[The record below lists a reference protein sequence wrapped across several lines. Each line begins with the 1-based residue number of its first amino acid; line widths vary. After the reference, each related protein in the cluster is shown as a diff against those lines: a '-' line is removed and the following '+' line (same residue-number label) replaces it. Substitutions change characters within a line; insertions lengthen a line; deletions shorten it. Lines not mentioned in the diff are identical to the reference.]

1 MNRSVNR
8 RAIRYGALA
17 WLVLSGLLAGSSA
30 SSSPTPT
37 PIQGAVFG
45 PEDFIRERGRP
56 TPTTRTFS
64 VAHPSGAATLC
75 IVNGGVRSQD
85 DWRPHHFFF
94 VASAEVVLNKV
105 KVLQPRDFTP
115 RTRHLARPVTL
126 QGTNTL
132 TVTLH
137 SQPGSGLTLWVVPGS
152 QCAANTPPVADA
164 GPAQTVPVGTLAQLD
179 GSNSTDADGDRL
191 TYRWSFVSIPTG
203 SAATLSDPTVVR
215 PTFHVDLPGR
225 YVMQLVVNDGKADS
239 DPAVVTVSTENSR
252 PIANAGPDRTVPL
265 GTLVTLDGRQSSDP
279 DGDTLGYRWQL
290 LAEPD
295 GSGAVLVE
303 ATTSTPRFL
312 VDVPGSYL
320 VQLIVN
326 DGSLDSPPD
335 TVVITTENSR
345 PVASAGPDQTVVLGQ
360 TVQLDGRGSSD
371 ADRDAL
377 TYRWSFTSVPE
388 HSTVSLA
395 TPAAAQ
401 PTFVPDVVGLYVI
414 QLIVNDGLED
424 SAPSTVR
431 VTVTA
436 PPPPNHPPVADA
448 GPAQTVD
455 VGATVQ
461 LDGGQS
467 SDPDGDAL
475 TFKWDLNV
483 KPAGSAAT
491 LSGATTTQPSF
502 VADVAGTYVARLTV
516 DDARGGVASAPVTIT
531 ARVPNRPPMAN
542 AGPAQTVMVGTTVN
556 LDGSQ
561 SSDPDGDP
569 LTFAWTLTSRPA
581 TSAAALASATT
592 PAPRFVVD
600 VAGDYVAQLVVNDG
614 TVDSA
619 AATVTITATAGG
631 GGGGG
636 LPPDPATIAPPVSRG
651 VATSLGTAV
660 GFLYDGPN
668 AIQTGVDPAV
678 IDPRRVAVVR
688 GRVLDGSNHPLPGVT
703 ITISSHPELGQTL
716 SRADGMFDM
725 VVNGGG
731 LLLVNYAKT
740 GYLPAQRQIRV
751 PWQDFA
757 GLPDVVLLPV
767 DTQVSVIDLAASQVM
782 QVARGSVMTDSDG
795 TRQATLLFPSGTG
808 ATMVFPGG
816 TTQPLTRLSVRATEY
831 TVGPNGSK
839 AMAADLPPNSGYTYA
854 VEFSVDEA
862 KAAGAIDVRFSS
874 PLPFYV
880 ENFLGFPVGT
890 GVPLGSYNRE
900 RGAWVAQD
908 NGRVLK
914 ILSVANGMANLDT
927 TGDGAID
934 NGAAL
939 GITDGERQQLAALYT
954 PGQSLWRVLIPHFDD
969 MWDANWGVKPPDTA
983 TEPDLDP
990 NKFTDRDCVSTTA
1003 GSVIECPNQIL
1014 GEVLGVVGT
1023 PFELNYESERVPGRN
1038 IAYKIEIP
1046 LSGPQLPDKL
1056 KRIELE
1062 VRIAG
1067 QIHAQTFPA
1076 APDQRTTFTW
1086 NGENAYGQ
1094 VLQGQQP
1101 ITVRIGYTYPAEY
1114 GFTSRFGHDAGDTIT
1129 GSRTRM
1135 EITLSRSWRDVIGAF
1150 DARGIGLGG
1159 WTLSPHH
1166 TYVPQGKVVYRGDGG
1181 RQTARTMPPTISTY
1195 AGTGTCGL
1203 PIDGGPATS
1212 TPVCPEGLAFGP
1224 DGSLYIASP
1233 AVNVVRRVAPNGIIT
1248 TVAGNTSVC
1257 SSGACGDGGLAT
1269 QAQLRA
1275 PFALA
1280 VGPDNSLYIS
1290 QVGSGQLK
1298 VRRVSPDGIITTFA
1312 GTGAAGFSGDGGPA
1326 PLAQFTTI
1334 TSLAMGLDGS
1344 LYIADQANFRVRR
1357 VSPDGIVDTVAGTG
1371 AGDFSGDG
1379 GPAVRAGLA
1388 GPRGIAVGQDGSLY
1402 IADSVRVRRVTPDG
1416 IIRTIAGNGQNTF
1429 SGDGGPAT
1437 QAGFGTLTAV
1447 AVGAD
1452 DSVYVADSAHFRIRW
1467 MRPGGTINTLAGTSE
1482 GTSGDGGPARQ
1493 AKLQDLNFGLAVGPD
1508 GAVYVSQ
1515 DANNTRVRRIA
1526 PVLDTLLVPSI
1537 DGDEVYLFSESGQHI
1552 RTIDALT
1559 GVVRYRF
1566 AYDGAGRLL
1575 SITDRNGEVT
1585 VIEHDGGGN
1594 PTAIVGPFG
1603 QRTVLAVNADG
1614 YLDRVTSPGGAV
1626 VQASYTRTG
1635 LLTSF
1640 TNPRAQTT
1648 SYVFDADGFLTSATD
1663 PTGAT
1668 KTLARSGTNNDYTVT
1683 LTTALGRTT
1692 TYRVEQFD
1700 NGDVRQTTT
1709 DPAVVQSVAFIGSDG
1724 TQTVALA
1731 DGTTVK
1737 AVLAPDPRWGMLAP
1751 ITASHTVTTP
1761 GGLVRTAT
1769 LQRTVTLGAAN
1780 DPLSL
1785 RTQTDTLSTNG
1796 RASITT
1802 FDTSS
1807 RTITTTSPAGRRSTM
1822 VLDDR
1827 ARPVQRRFG
1836 DVEATTLT
1844 YDSRGRLATTVQGG
1858 RITTFTYGGDGF
1870 LTSLTDAIGRT
1881 LGFTKDADGRIIAET
1896 LPDGR
1901 VVRFAY
1907 DLNGNL
1913 TALTPPGRSD
1923 YTFGYTPR
1931 DQLASYIP
1939 PAVGAEIDQEQ
1950 YSYNIGRQVLRDS
1963 RADGQAV
1970 QFQYDPAGRL
1980 SLLGLASGDRGYSYD
1995 AVNRLTSLTT
2005 PALSMTYTYDGPL
2018 STASVWSGAI
2028 PGDVTRTFDNDFR
2041 VTSHSVDGANPVAI
2055 QYDADSLS
2063 TQVGAL
2069 SLTRSPQTGFITA
2082 TALGALTDSRR
2093 FDTFGD
2099 LVQYSASQ
2107 GGSVVYALDLTRD
2120 ALRRITSK
2128 TETLGGAT
2136 HVFTYV
2142 YDVAGRLAEVRQDG
2156 LLSETY
2162 TYDSNDNRL
2171 TGPQAAVTYT
2181 YDAQDRLTQRS
2192 GPQGYTHTPNGERQ
2206 NKIGAGQTTT
2216 YRYDSL
2222 GHLSGVSSPDGAQID
2237 YVLDGVGRRVGKR
2250 INGVLVQAFLYQDG
2264 LRPIAELDG
2273 AGNVVSRF
2281 VYAGGANVPDFLVK
2295 GGATYRI
2302 ITDPLGSPR
2311 LLIDTATGSVA
2322 QQLAYDTFGNV
2333 LVDTNPGFQPFG
2345 FAGGLYDPDTK
2356 LTRYGLRDYDPETGR
2371 WTTKD
2376 PGGFSGG
2383 PNLYAYA
2390 NNDPVNFTDSLGD
2403 SPYRKPPPDQPAP
2416 PMNPNPPQYPSS
2428 PVPRPT
2434 GPTQSEALLNDFERM
2449 LELNRSP
2456 RPSPG
2461 PDFRL
2466 PPGGG
2471 TALEELDE
2479 VTPSLLETLSAGR
2492 LGRVCRVAA
2501 RPLGAIGVAVQLGY
2515 WSYLAANGEWK
2526 QFGLSVAASTTVGD
2540 VVLTDLNVIQQARNG
2555 DIAGAGWTYVKG
2567 AVPIVGIGAWV
2578 GEHVWPF

>member
-1 MNRSVNR
+1 MNRRVRR
-8 RAIRYGALA
+8 RAIWYGAIA
-17 WLVLSGLLAGSSA
+17 WLVLSGLLAGSSP
-30 SSSPTPT
+30 SSGATTPT
-37 PIQGAVFG
+37 PIPGAVFG
-45 PEDFIRERGRP
+45 PEDFIRQRGRP
-56 TPTTRTFS
+56 SAITGTFS

-75 IVNGGVRSQD
+75 IVNGGLRSHG
-85 DWRPHHFFF
+85 DWRPHHFF

-115 RTRHLARPVTL
+115 HARHVARPVTL
-126 QGTNTL
+126 HGTNTL

-137 SQPGSGLTLWVVPGS
+137 SQPGSGLTLWIVQGS
-152 QCAANTPPVADA
+152 QCAGNTPPVADA
-164 GPAQTVPVGTLAQLD
+164 GPAQTVPVATLVQLD
-179 GSNSTDADGDRL
+179 GSRSSDADGDRL
-191 TYRWSFVSIPTG
+191 TYRWSFVSMPVG
-203 SAATLSDPTVVR
+203 SAATPSDPTAVR

-225 YVMQLVVNDGKADS
+225 YVAQLVVNDGTVDS
-239 DPAVVTVSTENSR
+239 EPATVAVSTENSR
-252 PIANAGPDRTVPL
+252 PTANAGQDRTVPL

-279 DGDTLGYRWQL
+279 DGDALGYRWQL

-295 GSGAVLVE
+295 GSTAMLVD
-303 ATTSTPRFL
+303 ATTATPRFL

-326 DGSLDSPPD
+326 DGGLDSPPD

-345 PVASAGPDQTVVLGQ
+345 PVASAGPDQTVILGQ
-360 TVQLDGRGSSD
+360 TVELDGRGSSD
-371 ADRDAL
+371 ADHDPL
-377 TYRWSFTSVPE
+377 SYRWSFTSVPE

-395 TPAAAQ
+395 APTATQ
-401 PTFVPDVVGLYVI
+401 PTFVPDVAGLYVV
-414 QLIVNDGLED
+414 QLIVNDGHED
-424 SAPSTVR
+424 SAPSIVR
-431 VTVTA
+431 ITVTT
-436 PPPPNHPPVADA
+436 PPPANHPPVADA

-461 LDGGQS
+461 LDGRQS

-475 TFKWDLNV
+475 TFTWDLNV
-483 KPAGSAAT
+483 KPAGSTAT
-491 LSGATTTQPSF
+491 LSGADTAQASF
-502 VADVAGTYVARLTV
+502 VADLAGTYLARLTV
-516 DDARGGVASAPVTIT
+516 DDGRGGTANAPVTIT
-531 ARVPNRPPMAN
+531 ARPPNQPPVAN
-542 AGPAQTVMVGTTVN
+542 AGPAQTVTVGVTVN

-561 SSDPDGDP
+561 SSDPDADP
-569 LTFAWTLTSRPA
+569 LTFRWTLTSRPA
-581 TSAAALASATT
+581 TSAAALGNATT
-592 PAPRFVVD
+592 ATPSFVAD
-600 VAGDYVAQLVVNDG
+600 VAGDYVAQLIVNDG
-614 TVDSA
+614 TLDSP
-619 AATVTITATAGG
+619 AATVTVTATTS

-660 GFLYDGPN
+660 GFLYSGSNP
-668 AIQTGVDPAV
+668 IQTGVDPAV
-678 IDPRRVAVVR
+678 IDPRRLAVVR

-731 LLLVNYAKT
+731 LLLVNYAKA
-740 GYLPAQRQIRV
+740 GFLPAQRQIRV

-757 GLPDVVLLPV
+757 RLPDVVLLPV
-767 DTQVSVIDLAASQVM
+767 DARVSVIDLAASQAM
-782 QVARGSVMTDSDG
+782 QVARGSAMTDNDG

-816 TTQPLTRLSVRATEY
+816 ATQSLTRLSVRATEY
-831 TVGPNGSK
+831 TVGPNGPK
-839 AMAADLPPNSGYTYA
+839 AMAAELPPNSGYTYA

-914 ILSVANGMANLDT
+914 ILSVANGMADLDT
-927 TGDGAID
+927 TGDGTVD

-939 GITDGERQQLAALYT
+939 GITEGERRQLATLYT

-969 MWDANWGVKPPDTA
+969 VWDANWGIKPPDTA

-990 NKFTDRDCVSTTA
+990 NKFTDRDCVSQTA

-1023 PFELNYESERVPGRN
+1023 PFELNYGSERVPGRN

-1062 VRIAG
+1062 VSVAG
-1067 QIHAQTFPA
+1067 QLHAQTFPA

-1114 GFTSRFGHDAGDTIT
+1114 GFTNRFGHDAGDAIT

-1135 EITLSRSWRDVIGAF
+1135 EITLWRSWRDLVGAF
-1150 DARGIGLGG
+1150 DERGIGLGG

-1195 AGTGTCGL
+1195 AGTGTCGG
-1203 PIDGGPATS
+1203 PIDGVPATG

-1248 TVAGNTSVC
+1248 TVAGNTNIC
-1257 SSGACGDGGLAT
+1257 SSDACGDGGPAT

-1326 PLAQFTTI
+1326 QLAQFTTI
-1334 TSLAMGLDGS
+1334 TSLAMGPDGS
-1344 LYIADQANFRVRR
+1344 LYLADQSNLRVRR
-1357 VSPDGIVDTVAGTG
+1357 VTPDGIVDTVAGTG
-1371 AGDFSGDG
+1371 SGDFSGDG

-1452 DSVYVADSAHFRIRW
+1452 DSVYVADTDHFRLRW
-1467 MRPGGTINTLAGTSE
+1467 MRPGGTINTLAGTGVR

-1526 PVLDTLLVPSI
+1526 PVPDTLLIPSL
-1537 DGDEVYLFSESGQHI
+1537 DGDEVYLFSESGQHLQ
-1552 RTIDALT
+1552 TIDALT
-1559 GVVRYRF
+1559 AVVRYRF
-1566 AYDGAGRLL
+1566 AYDGAGRLV

-1585 VIEHDGGGN
+1585 LIEHDGGGN
-1594 PTAIVGPFG
+1594 PTAIIGSFG
-1603 QRTVLAVNADG
+1603 KRTILAVNADG
-1614 YLDRVTSPGGAV
+1614 YLDRVTSPGDSVA
-1626 VQASYTRTG
+1626 QAAYTRTG

-1640 TNPRAQTT
+1640 TNPRGQTT
-1648 SYVFDADGFLTSATD
+1648 SYAFDADGFLTSATD

-1700 NGDVRQTTT
+1700 NGDVRQTVT
-1709 DPAVVQSVAFIGSDG
+1709 DPAGAQSVAFIGSDG
-1724 TQTVALA
+1724 MNTVTLA

-1737 AVLAPDPRWGMLAP
+1737 TVLAPDPRWGMLAP
-1751 ITASHTVTTP
+1751 ITASGIVTTP
-1761 GGLVRTAT
+1761 GGRVRTAIA
-1769 LQRTVTLGAAN
+1769 QRAVTLGAVN

-1785 RTQTDTLSTNG
+1785 RTQTDTLSVNG

-1802 FDTSS
+1802 FDAPS
-1807 RTITTTSPAGRRSTM
+1807 RTLTTTSPAGRRSTM

-1827 ARPVQRRFG
+1827 ARPVQRQFG
-1836 DVEATTLT
+1836 DLEATALT
-1844 YDSRGRLATTVQGG
+1844 YDSRGRLATMTQGG
-1858 RITTFTYGGDGF
+1858 RITTFTYDGDGF
-1870 LTSLTDAIGRT
+1870 LTSLTDASGRT
-1881 LGFTKDADGRIIAET
+1881 LAFTKDADGRVTQET

-1913 TALTPPGRSD
+1913 TTLTPPGRSD
-1923 YTFGYTPR
+1923 YTFSYTLR
-1931 DQLASYIP
+1931 DQFATSIA
-1939 PAVGAEIDQEQ
+1939 PAVGAEIDEDQ
-1950 YSYNIGRQVLRDS
+1950 YSYDTDRQPLRAT

-1970 QFQYDPAGRL
+1970 QFQYDTAGRL
-1980 SLLGLASGDRGYSYD
+1980 SLMGLVSGDRGYSYD
-1995 AVNRLTSLTT
+1995 AANRVTSLTT
-2005 PALSMTYTYDGPL
+2005 PPLSMTYTYDGALP
-2018 STASVWSGAI
+2018 TASAWTGAI
-2028 PGDVTRTFDNDFR
+2028 TGGVARTFDNDFR
-2041 VTSHSVDGANPVAI
+2041 VTSHSVDGANLVTI
-2055 QYDADSLS
+2055 QYDADSLI

-2107 GGSVVYALDLTRD
+2107 SGSVVYALDVTRD

-2128 TETLGGAT
+2128 TETVGGAT
-2136 HVFTYV
+2136 HVFSYV
-2142 YDVAGRLAEVRQDG
+2142 YDVAGRLTEVRQDG
-2156 LLSETY
+2156 LLTETY
-2162 TYDSNDNRL
+2162 TFDANDNRV
-2171 TGPQAAVTYT
+2171 TGPQATVAYA
-2181 YDAQDRLTQRS
+2181 YDAQDRLAQRS
-2192 GPQGYTHTPNGERQ
+2192 GLGTQDYSSTPNGERQ
-2206 NKIGAGQTTT
+2206 STSVAGQTTT

-2222 GHLSGVSSPDGAQID
+2222 GHLSGVSLPNGTQID
-2237 YVLDGVGRRVGKR
+2237 YVLDGIGRRAGKR

-2264 LRPIAELDG
+2264 LRPIAELGG
-2273 AGNVVSRF
+2273 AGTVVSRF
-2281 VYAGGANVPDFLVK
+2281 VYAERDNVPDYLVK
-2295 GGATYRI
+2295 GSATYRI
-2302 ITDPLGSPR
+2302 IKDQLGSPR
-2311 LLIDTATGSVA
+2311 LVIDTATGSVA
-2322 QQLAYDTFGNV
+2322 QQLDYDTFGNV

-2345 FAGGLYDPDTK
+2345 FAGGLYDSDTK

-2390 NNDPVNFTDSLGD
+2390 NNDPVNFVDSLGD
-2403 SPYRKPPPDQPAP
+2403 SPYRKVPPDQPAP

-2428 PVPRPT
+2428 PAPRPT
-2434 GPTQSEALLNDFERM
+2434 GPTPSEAVLNDFERM

-2471 TALEELDE
+2471 TALEEE
-2479 VTPSLLETLSAGR
+2479 ATPLLEVLSAGR
-2492 LGRVCRVAA
+2492 FGRVCRVVAK
-2501 RPLGAIGVAVQLGY
+2501 PLGTIGVAVQIGY

-2526 QFGLSVAASTTVGD
+2526 QLGLNVIASTTVGD
-2540 VVLTDLNVIQQARNG
+2540 VVLTDLSVIQQASKG
-2555 DIAGAGWTYVKG
+2555 DIAGAGWTYVKT
-2567 AVPIVGIGAWV
+2567 AVPIVGIGAWL
-2578 GEHVWPF
+2578 GDHLNPF

>member
-1 MNRSVNR
+1 MQRSVTR
-8 RAIRYGALA
+8 KAVWYGAIA
-17 WLVLSGLLAGSSA
+17 WLVLSGLISGSSA
-30 SSSPTPT
+30 SSN
-37 PIQGAVFG
+37 PIPGALFG
-45 PEDFIRERGRP
+45 PEDFIRQRGGP
-56 TPTTRTFS
+56 SPLTRTFS
-64 VAHPSGAATLC
+64 VAQPSGAATLC
-75 IVNGGVRSQD
+75 IVNGGVRSRG
-85 DWRPHHFFF
+85 DWRSHLFF

-105 KVLQPRDFTP
+105 KVLQPGDFTP
-115 RTRHLARPVTL
+115 RARHLARPVTL

-137 SQPGSGLTLWVVPGS
+137 SQPGSGLTLWIVRGS
-152 QCAANTPPVADA
+152 QCAGNTPPVADA
-164 GPAQTVPVGTLAQLD
+164 GPAQTVPVGTLVQLD
-179 GSNSTDADGDRL
+179 GSDSTDADGDRL
-191 TYRWSFVSIPTG
+191 TYRWSVVSLPLG
-203 SAATLSDPTVVR
+203 SAATLSDPAAVR
-215 PTFHVDLPGR
+215 PTFLVDLPGR
-225 YVMQLVVNDGKADS
+225 YVMQLVVNDGTADS

-265 GTLVTLDGRQSSDP
+265 GTLVALDGRQSSDP

-290 LAEPD
+290 LAQPD
-295 GSGAVLVE
+295 GSAAVLVD

-326 DGSLDSPPD
+326 DGHLDSLPD

-345 PVASAGPDQTVVLGQ
+345 PVANAGPDQTVVLGEP
-360 TVQLDGRGSSD
+360 VQLDGRGSSD
-371 ADRDAL
+371 GDHDTL

-395 TPAAAQ
+395 TPSAAQ
-401 PTFVPDVVGLYVI
+401 PTFVPDVAGLYVV

-455 VGATVQ
+455 VGAIVQ
-461 LDGGQS
+461 LDGRQS

-475 TFKWDLNV
+475 TFTWDLNV

-491 LSGATTTQPSF
+491 LSGATTAQPSF
-502 VADVAGTYVARLTV
+502 VADLAGTYVARLTV
-516 DDARGGVASAPVTIT
+516 DDGRGGVASAPVTIT
-531 ARVPNRPPMAN
+531 ARVPNRPPTAN
-542 AGPAQTVMVGTTVN
+542 AGPAQTVTVGTTVN

-569 LTFAWTLTSRPA
+569 LTFHWTLTSRPA
-581 TSAAALASATT
+581 TSAAALASDTT
-592 PAPRFVVD
+592 PAPSFVAD
-600 VAGDYVAQLVVNDG
+600 IAGDYVAQLIVTDG

-619 AATVTITATAGG
+619 AATVTITATANG

-651 VATSLGTAV
+651 IATSLGTAV
-660 GFLYDGPN
+660 GFLYGGPSP
-668 AIQTGVDPAV
+668 IQTGVDPAA

-688 GRVLDGSNHPLPGVT
+688 GRVLDGSNQPLPGVS
-703 ITISSHPELGQTL
+703 IRILNHSELGQTL

-731 LLLVNYAKT
+731 LLIVDYAKT
-740 GYLPAQRQIRV
+740 GSLRAQRQIRV

-757 GLPDVVLLPV
+757 WLPDVVLLPL
-767 DTQVSVIDLAASQVM
+767 DARVSPIDLTASQTM
-782 QVARGSVMTDSDG
+782 QIARGSVMTDSDG
-795 TRQATLLFPSGTG
+795 TRQATLLFPPGTN
-808 ATMVFPGG
+808 ATMVFPTGA
-816 TTQPLTRLSVRATEY
+816 TQPLTGLSVRATEY

-862 KAAGAIDVRFSS
+862 KAAGAIDVRFST

-908 NGRVLK
+908 NGRVLT

-927 TGDGAID
+927 TGDGTID

-969 MWDANWGVKPPDTA
+969 MWDANWGIKPPETA

-990 NKFTDRDCVSTTA
+990 SKFTDRDCASKTA

-1023 PFELNYESERVPGRN
+1023 PFQLSYASERVPGRS

-1062 VRIAG
+1062 VRVAG
-1067 QIHAQTFPA
+1067 QLHTQTFPA

-1114 GFTSRFGHDAGDTIT
+1114 GVTTRFGHDAGDTIT
-1129 GSRTRM
+1129 GSRSRM

-1150 DARGIGLGG
+1150 DERGIGLGG

-1181 RQTARTMPPTISTY
+1181 RQTARTLPPTISTY

-1203 PIDGGPATS
+1203 PVDGVPATS
-1212 TPVCPEGLAFGP
+1212 TSVCPEGLAFGP

-1233 AVNVVRRVAPNGIIT
+1233 AVNVVRRVAPSGIIT
-1248 TVAGNTSVC
+1248 TVAGNTNSC
-1257 SSGACGDGGLAT
+1257 SSGACGDGGPAT
-1269 QAQLRA
+1269 QAQLRG
-1275 PFALA
+1275 PFAVA

-1290 QVGSGQLK
+1290 QVGSAQLK

-1326 PLAQFTTI
+1326 LLAQFTTI
-1334 TSLAMGLDGS
+1334 TSLAMGPDGS
-1344 LYIADQANFRVRR
+1344 LYIADQSNFRVRR

-1379 GPAVRAGLA
+1379 GPAIRAGLA
-1388 GPRGIAVGQDGSLY
+1388 DPRGIAVGQDGSLY
-1402 IADSVRVRRVTPDG
+1402 IADGVRVRRVTPDG
-1416 IIRTIAGNGQNTF
+1416 IIRTIAGNGQNTL

-1437 QAGFGTLTAV
+1437 QAGFGPLTAV

-1452 DSVYVADSAHFRIRW
+1452 DSVYVADGSHFRIRW

-1493 AKLQDLNFGLAVGPD
+1493 AKLQNLNFGLAVGPD

-1515 DANNTRVRRIA
+1515 DANNTRVRRITA
-1526 PVLDTLLVPSI
+1526 VPDTVLVPSL

-1566 AYDGAGRLL
+1566 AYDGAGRLV
-1575 SITDRNGEVT
+1575 SISDRDGQVT
-1585 VIEHDGGGN
+1585 LIEHDGGGQ
-1594 PTAIVGPFG
+1594 PTAIIGSFG
-1603 QRTVLAVNADG
+1603 KRTVLAVNADG
-1614 YLDRVTSPGGAV
+1614 YLDGVTSPGGSHVHAT
-1626 VQASYTRTG
+1626 YTRTG
-1635 LLTSF
+1635 LLTGF
-1640 TNPRAQTT
+1640 TSPRGQTT
-1648 SYVFDADGFLTSATD
+1648 SYTFDADGFLTSATD
-1663 PTGAT
+1663 ATGAT

-1709 DPAVVQSVAFIGSDG
+1709 DPAGAQNVAFSGGDG
-1724 TQTVALA
+1724 VHTLTLA
-1731 DGTTVK
+1731 DGTTVTT
-1737 AVLAPDPRWGMLAP
+1737 VLAPDPRWGMLVP
-1751 ITASHTVTTP
+1751 IAASQVLRTP

-1769 LQRTVTLGAAN
+1769 VQRVLTLASAN

-1785 RTQTDTLSTNG
+1785 RTQADTVSING
-1796 RASITT
+1796 RVSSTT
-1802 FDTSS
+1802 FDALS
-1807 RTITTTSPAGRRSTM
+1807 RTLTTISAAGRRTTLG
-1822 VLDDR
+1822 LDDR
-1827 ARPVQRRFG
+1827 ARPVRRQLG
-1836 DVEATTLT
+1836 DLEATALT
-1844 YDSRGRLATTVQGG
+1844 YDDRGRLATTARGG
-1858 RITTFTYGGDGF
+1858 RLTSFTYGADGF
-1870 LTSLTDAIGRT
+1870 LAGLTDALGRT
-1881 LGFTKDADGRIIAET
+1881 IAFTSDADGRVIEQR
-1896 LPDGR
+1896 LPGDR
-1901 VVRFAY
+1901 VVRFTF
-1907 DLNGNL
+1907 DPSGNL
-1913 TALTPPGRSD
+1913 TALTPPGRPD
-1923 YTFGYTPR
+1923 HTFSYTPR
-1931 DQLASYIP
+1931 DDFATYVP
-1939 PAVGAEIDQEQ
+1939 PAVGDELDPEQ
-1950 YSYNIGRQVLRDS
+1950 YGYNADRQLLRAD
-1963 RADGQAV
+1963 RADGQTA
-1970 QFQYDPAGRL
+1970 QFQYDTAGHL
-1980 SLLGLASGDRGYSYD
+1980 SLLALASGDRSYSYD
-1995 AVNRLTSLTT
+1995 AAGRLASLTA
-2005 PALSMTYTYDGPL
+2005 PLLSMTYAYDGAL
-2018 STASVWSGAI
+2018 QTGSAWSGPI
-2028 PGDVTRTFDNDFR
+2028 TGSVTRTFDTDLR
-2041 VTSHSVDGANPVAI
+2041 VTSHSVDGANPVVI
-2055 QYDADSLS
+2055 QYDTDNLR

-2069 SLTRSPQTGFITA
+2069 SLSRSAQTGLITA
-2082 TALGALTDSRR
+2082 SVLGTLSDSRS
-2093 FDTFGD
+2093 FDGFGD
-2099 LVQYSASQ
+2099 LVQYTARH
-2107 GGSVVYALDLTRD
+2107 GGNAVYALDLTRD
-2120 ALRRITSK
+2120 ALGRITSK
-2128 TETLGGAT
+2128 TETLAGVT
-2136 HVFTYV
+2136 HVFGYV
-2142 YDVAGRLAEVRQDG
+2142 YDLAGRLTEMRRDG
-2156 LLSETY
+2156 VLTEAY
-2162 TYDSNDNRL
+2162 TYDANDNRL
-2171 TGPQAAVTYT
+2171 TGPQATVTYA
-2181 YDAQDRLTQRS
+2181 YDEQDRLTQRA
-2192 GPQGYTHTPNGERQ
+2192 GPGARDYSYTPNGERRSASL
-2206 NKIGAGQTTT
+2206 AGQTTT
-2216 YRYDSL
+2216 YRYDSF
-2222 GHLSGVSSPDGAQID
+2222 GHLSGVSLPGGPQVD
-2237 YVLDGVGRRVGKR
+2237 YVIDGIGRRIGKR
-2250 INGVLVQAFLYQDG
+2250 VNGALVLGFLYQDG
-2264 LRPIAELDG
+2264 LRPIAEVDG

-2281 VYAGGANVPDFLVK
+2281 VYAAMATVPEYLVK

-2302 ITDPLGSPR
+2302 IVDQLGSPR
-2311 LLIDTATGSVA
+2311 LVVDTATGSIA
-2322 QQLAYDTFGNV
+2322 QQIDYDTSGNV
-2333 LVDTNPGFQPFG
+2333 LLDTNPGFQPFG
-2345 FAGGLYDPDTK
+2345 FAGGLYDSDTR
-2356 LTRYGLRDYDPETGR
+2356 LTRFGLRDYDAETGG

-2383 PNLYAYA
+2383 ANLYSYAYG
-2390 NNDPVNFTDSLGD
+2390 DPVNFVDPLGD
-2403 SPYRKPPPDQPAP
+2403 NPNKKWPQYEPAP
-2416 PMNPNPPQYPSS
+2416 PVNPEPPPMAPRS
-2428 PVPRPT
+2428 PVPP
-2434 GPTQSEALLNDFERM
+2434 
-2449 LELNRSP
+2449 SP
-2456 RPSPG
+2456 RPVAEPTISLG
-2461 PDFRL
+2461 PEPLGVVAREPLSLPEFRV
-2466 PPGGG
+2466 PEGGG
-2471 TALEELDE
+2471 TALRL
-2479 VTPSLLETLSAGR
+2479 PSR
-2492 LGRVCRVAA
+2492 LNGVCRVVGYVGTAA
-2501 RPLGAIGVAVQLGY
+2501 EIGY
-2515 WSYLAANGEWK
+2515 WGYLASKGEW
-2526 QFGLSVAASTTVGD
+2526 GELTESVVRDTPVGD
-2540 VVLTDLNVIQQARNG
+2540 KGWGAFDVINQASSG
-2555 DIAGAGWTYVKG
+2555 EFQKAGWTYVKNAIPVLG
-2567 AVPIVGIGAWV
+2567 LAEWG
-2578 GEHVWPF
+2578 GERLSSDKYTLQPWKAEWWPF